1 MQIADWHE
9 RYLQQAQWTEPL
21 RRYILSKL
29 PICADWTVCEFGS
42 GTGAVLDDLEGL
54 AEAIVGLDKD
64 LDSLTIQTH
73 TKAFRV
79 NADALEPPFLE
90 SSFDLVFCHY
100 FLLWV
105 AGPMAVLQA
114 ARKVL
119 KPGAYLAIFA
129 EPDYASRKTQPKTL
143 EALAELQNA
152 SLAAQGAHLEIGRE
166 LGYLLNSSGF
176 SVLEY
181 GQIKEAKNGNHLL
194 TESEKKVMHSDW
206 EYLLKRNLT
215 AVTQEE
221 LEHLLKIEPERWHV
235 PTYYALARLNE

>member
-29 PICADWTVCEFGS
+29 PIRADWTVCEFGC
-42 GTGAVLDDLEGL
+42 GTGAVLNDLEGL
-54 AEAIVGLDKD
+54 AEAIVSLDKD
-64 LDSLTIQTH
+64 LDSLTIRTNTQ
-73 TKAFRV
+73 ALSV
-79 NADALEPPFLE
+79 NADALEPPFHA
-90 SSFDLVFCHY
+90 SCFDFVFCHY

-105 AGPMAVLQA
+105 ADPVAVLQA
-114 ARKVL
+114 ARRVL
-119 KPGAYLAIFA
+119 KTGGYLAIFA

-152 SLAAQGAHLEIGRE
+152 SLVAQGAHLEIGRE
-166 LGYLLNSSGF
+166 LGYLLNLSGF

-221 LEHLLKIEPERWHV
+221 LEHLLKIEPVRWYI
-235 PTYYALARLNE
+235 PTYYALARLNQ